1 MNVHCFDTK
10 YMNTIQSLHVHMLYK
25 SMFQLSSKGF
35 TNILSTGKF
44 YDFWCSRTILYH

>member
-25 SMFQLSSKGF
+25 SKFQLSPKGF

-44 YDFWCSRTILYH
+44 YDWCSRTILYH